1 MVTRKK
7 LKFIC
12 RCLCATSS
20 VMKCGR
26 NKEYL
31 LVISNRP
38 EIKPIVFT
46 EYKHIIH
53 KNIIKINSIEFN
65 NFEDFF
71 VYLFQYYC
79 LIFAKNYSVN
89 KPVDYCV
96 TTFTP
101 TTKKNR
107 KTL

>member
-1 MVTRKK
+1 MITRKK
-7 LKFIC
+7 LNFIC

-26 NKEYL
+26 SKEYR

-38 EIKPIVFT
+38 EIKPIIFT

-65 NFEDFF
+65 NFEDFL

-89 KPVDYCV
+89 KLVDYCI
-96 TTFTP
+96 TSFTP
-101 TTKKNR
+101 ATKKKG